1 MIIKVVSCQTVIEDH
16 GEICQEIQFREK
28 KKKRKETKDQF
39 LVKNI
44 FVNVPHI
51 DKDRQIQLFK
61 TEYGQER

>member
-1 MIIKVVSCQTVIEDH
+1 MGKFVKKYNFEK
-16 GEICQEIQFREK
+16 K